1 MARSPSRFLL
11 SIVLT
16 VANRSRSSEMITICQ
31 VQFIYMTC
39 HLGNSFTTL
48 ELPTLSVMPKENGCS
63 ASIWSMASSLDDWFS
78 SPVQDRFT
86 AAVKVV
92 KLLLGDRVIHIHGR
106 DTQFASLRQLVQS
119 EKTQGGN
126 VFRQIHTCTYPHTNW
141 AAVLCDLLLSR
152 VSG

>member
-1 MARSPSRFLL
+1 MAQSPSGLLL

-16 VANRSRSSEMITICQ
+16 VGNQSWSSEMITFCQ
-31 VQFIYMTC
+31 VQYVYMTC
-39 HLGNSFTTL
+39 HLGDSFTTL
-48 ELPTLSVMPKENGCS
+48 ELPTLSVMSKENGRCV
-63 ASIWSMASSLDDWFS
+63 SIWSMVSSPDDWFS
-78 SPVQDRFT
+78 SPIQDRFT

-106 DTQFASLRQLVQS
+106 DAQFASLRQLVQS

-126 VFRQIHTCTYPHTNW
+126 VFRQIHTCTYPHTQW

-152 VSG
+152 VCG